1 MNKRDLADIVAYET
15 GVSRARAAAGVDS
28 IFKSI
33 TAALQDG
40 AKVRISGFGTFD
52 VRERRARVGRN
63 PRTGEAVSIPATKA
77 PAFKPARAL
86 KEALNSEEG

>member
-15 GVSRARAAAGVDS
+15 GVSRARSAAGVNS
-28 IFKSI
+28 VFKAI
-33 TAALQDG
+33 AAALQDG
-40 AKVRISGFGTFD
+40 ARVQISGFGTFD

-77 PAFKPARAL
+77 PAFKAAQAL
-86 KEALNSEEG
+86 KEAVNDQ